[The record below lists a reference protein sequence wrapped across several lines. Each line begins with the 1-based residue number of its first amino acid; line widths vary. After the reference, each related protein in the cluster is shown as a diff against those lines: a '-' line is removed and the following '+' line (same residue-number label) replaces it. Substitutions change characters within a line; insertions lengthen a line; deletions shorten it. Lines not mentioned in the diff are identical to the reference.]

1 MESLGEF
8 SAQSDIDDSVMLNI
22 HCYFAR
28 LREMIDF
35 KASGEMSE
43 GRWYGFDDV
52 FELPDAGT
60 LTKQMV
66 ATLGARYF
74 VHSCIRYL
82 KSSLQCERLFHDTRM
97 RAISLLRS
105 MPEASGKYILV
116 PVDLR
121 DAGVLDGIA
130 YYLKVQNIPSDDI
143 SPSYV
148 CYQSGRII

>member
-8 SAQSDIDDSVMLNI
+8 SGQSDIDESVMLNI

-52 FELPDAGT
+52 FRLPDSGT

-66 ATLGARYF
+66 ATLGVRYF

-82 KSSLQCERLFHDTRM
+82 KSSLQSERLSDDTRK
-97 RAISLLRS
+97 RAISLLRTT
-105 MPEASGKYILV
+105 PEASTKYILV
-116 PVDLR
+116 PIDFR
-121 DAGVLDGIA
+121 DSGVLDGIQ
-130 YYLKVQNIPSDDI
+130 YYAKMRGIVMSDTLPSH
-143 SPSYV
+143 V
-148 CYQSGRII
+148 CYQSGKIV